1 MHPPDGW
8 FLNDL
13 IVFNEL
19 DSRGYVSKGFEI
31 QPPDLRNASN
41 EHRIAC
47 RDALRRFLHSL
58 DATIRVQFRW
68 TVDSDYKD
76 ALLQYQSITE
86 RTTNRWVRH
95 VRNERF
101 NRYWQAMNQGVLR
114 REKLQLYL
122 SRKITVNPPTGLS
135 AQQLAE
141 HHERLL
147 SQLND
152 QFQHFHRSLISL
164 FESLGCR
171 VIAMEDH
178 GHFASFLNFFHPSC
192 QLRENFEPSRLFNP
206 DESIQS
212 LCWNDGRQGA
222 TNFGFFGDGYYHNI
236 VLLKRRP
243 QKTFPGIIYHLTSLP
258 FLNYSITLNI
268 APKNVRREIE
278 QNEQALQRII
288 SSYNKE
294 RRHSQLTAK
303 EIKEATIRALSQGEV
318 LPFSYEFIIHVWD
331 ESETTLISKTRQIE
345 AAVNAMQDAQAWTTN
360 ISSAATTKNVWFNS
374 WPGWMWGKYTA
385 QNDSALDSWLADLI
399 PFSSTFTG
407 CLEDAEALYDG
418 PHRNLIGV
426 KTFASDTPQLGVL
439 FGMTRAG
446 KSGFMTDLLT
456 QTEPYYDFTLIVEEG
471 LSYGVW
477 TQTQGCK
484 PIIVQADG
492 DLTINYFD
500 TGGVP
505 LTNLQISIAAALV
518 AKMAGHPADEDRR
531 NLRIAQIT
539 QYIDQLYSDTWTEWL
554 SRNPSKHDEIAR
566 LALAVDTFQQRCLP
580 AGSTILD
587 AWSEFNHPISASQE
601 THKAK
606 ILATITEREVS
617 QFLQNPITE
626 HLVRNIGLA
635 FLTPQ
640 DFPTHDMLHQMM
652 LVAPFAEHK
661 KEDIHHLA
669 TLIAPWCS
677 QRLVCGVSTISLNSR
692 VAHFEL
698 GAIAESNRQLKE
710 IAGFLIANYG
720 RQHIV
725 GLPRRV
731 RKRVIFE
738 EVARVLDIAGG
749 EQLVAEFYAQL
760 SKHSTWIIS
769 IVQQYARFKQSRIR
783 PIVVGNA
790 KQFFFTR
797 MNDRRDVDDIAQ
809 DINLSETTKQAILQ
823 YPLPEH
829 LPASNKYSS
838 LTYFQLDAQQPV
850 CGTLHNRLSKEM
862 LYCSTSTGTE
872 FDRRTA
878 ELLEHPDVVEGILHE
893 ANKTQPEKKP

>member
-1 MHPPDGW
+1 MSAPDGW

-19 DSRGYVSKGFEI
+19 DSRGFVSKGYEI

-47 RDALRRFLHSL
+47 RDALRRFLHGL
-58 DATIRVQFRW
+58 DSSVRVQFRW

-76 ALLQYQSITE
+76 ALLHYQSATE
-86 RTTNRWVRH
+86 RTANSWTRH
-95 VRNERF
+95 IRSERF
-101 NRYWQAMNQGVLR
+101 NRYWKAMSEGVLR
-114 REKLQLYL
+114 REKLELYL
-122 SRKITVNPPTGLS
+122 SRKITVNPPMGLS
-135 AQQLAE
+135 KRELAQ

-147 SQLND
+147 SQLNE
-152 QFQHFHRSLISL
+152 QFDNYQRLLTSL
-164 FESLGCR
+164 FDSCGCR
-171 VIAMEDH
+171 VLPMGNRE
-178 GHFASFLNFFHPSC
+178 HFSSMLYFFHPSYR
-192 QLRENFEPSRLFNP
+192 LRENFEPARLFHP

-212 LCWNDGRQGA
+212 LCWNDGRQGG
-222 TNFGFFGDGYYHNI
+222 TNFGFFGDGYYHNLI
-236 VLLKRRP
+236 LLKRRP
-243 QKTFPGIIYHLTSLP
+243 QKTFPGIIYFLTSLP

-268 APKNVRREIE
+268 VPQNVRREIE
-278 QNEQALQRII
+278 QNERALQRIV

-294 RRHSQLTAK
+294 HRHSQLTSK
-303 EIKEATIRALSQGEV
+303 EIKEATIRGLSQGDV
-318 LPFSYEFIIHVWD
+318 LPFAYEFIIHVWD
-331 ESETTLISKTRQIE
+331 EVETTLISKTRQIE
-345 AAVNAMQDAQAWTTN
+345 AAVNAMQDAQSWTSN
-360 ISSAATTKNVWFNS
+360 ISSAATTKNVWYNT
-374 WPGWMWGKYTA
+374 WPGWLWSKYTA
-385 QNDSALDSWLADLI
+385 QTDSALDSWLADLI
-399 PFSSTFTG
+399 PFSATFTG
-407 CLEDAEALYDG
+407 SLQDAEALYDG
-418 PHRNLIGV
+418 PNRNLIGV
-426 KTFASDTPQLGVL
+426 KTFVSDTPQLGL
-439 FGMTRAG
+439 LLGMTRAG
-446 KSGFMTDLLT
+446 KSGFMTDLLS
-456 QTEPYYDFTLIVEEG
+456 QTDPYFDFTLIVEEG

-500 TGGVP
+500 TGGAP
-505 LTNLQISIAAALV
+505 LTNLQISTAAALV

-539 QYIDQLYSDTWTEWL
+539 QYIDQIYSDAWTEWL
-554 SRNPSKHDEIAR
+554 SVHPEKQDEIAR
-566 LALAVDTFQQRCLP
+566 LALAIDIFQQRCLP

-587 AWSEFNHPISASQE
+587 AWSEFQAPSSATQE
-601 THKAK
+601 KHKVRIQNA
-606 ILATITEREVS
+606 ITEKELS
-617 QFLQNPITE
+617 QFLKNPATE
-626 HLVRNIGLA
+626 QLVRNIGLA
-635 FLTPQ
+635 FFQPE
-640 DFPTHDMLHQMM
+640 DFPTHDMLYQMM
-652 LVAPFAEHK
+652 LVAPFQEHR

-669 TLIAPWCS
+669 TLLAPWCS
-677 QRLVCGVSTISLNSR
+677 QRLVCGVSTISLKSR

-725 GLPRRV
+725 GLPRKV

-797 MNDRRDVDDIAQ
+797 MNDRRDLDDIAE

-829 LPASNKYSS
+829 LPANNKYSS
-838 LTYFQLDAQQPV
+838 LTYFQLDAQQPI

-862 LYCSTSTGTE
+862 LYCSSSTGAD
-872 FDRRTA
+872 FDRRAA
-878 ELLEHPDVVEGILHE
+878 ELLEHGDVVEGILHE
-893 ANKTQPEKKP
+893 SNKPETKQ